1 MQIAQTT
8 LLVKLSK
15 TTERV
20 ELVSETA
27 ILKTCRRPRARRLR
41 GEIEISG
48 GGGGCDGSSFN
59 YYIRC

>member
-1 MQIAQTT
+1 MQIAQMT

-20 ELVSETA
+20 ELVNETA

-48 GGGGCDGSSFN
+48 GWMGVG
-59 YYIRC
+59 RVQL